1 MQEAWMKLFQLHY
14 LNSSDAVVLN
24 RALAAPHDL
33 DAIREAERRSYTHT
47 IEVWDGDRKV
57 ARVRKSSVA
66 SRQRPERTGSVGK

>member
-1 MQEAWMKLFQLHY
+1 MKLFQLHY

-33 DAIREAERRSYTHT
+33 DAISEAERRSFTHT

-57 ARVRKSSVA
+57 ARVKKSRVSF
-66 SRQRPERTGSVGK
+66 RPRPERTRFVGK